1 MEKLQSI
8 LKYRFNDPKLLQ
20 QALTHSSIT
29 GNEHYNYER
38 LEFLGDR
45 VLGMTMAHLLYNMFP
60 NDKEGVLAQR
70 HVQLVRAETVAAV
83 VKKLHIDDYIIAKE
97 RDTVQSVNVLCDVG
111 EAVIG
116 AIYIDSNIE
125 EAIRFVEENWL
136 DMIDRV
142 NGSEKDAKTQL
153 QEKFHSLKLPSP
165 VYETVAKEGTEHE
178 PIFTVKVIM
187 NDGKFA
193 LGQGK
198 NKKAAE
204 QNAAAKLLELI
215 G

>member
-1 MEKLQSI
+1 MEKLQAI
-8 LKYRFNDPKLLQ
+8 LKYRFNNPKLLQ
-20 QALTHSSIT
+20 QALTHSSMT
-29 GNEHYNYER
+29 GNERYNYER

-97 RDTVQSVNVLCDVG
+97 RDTIQSVNVLCDVG

-125 EAIRFVEENWL
+125 EAIRFVEENWM
-136 DMIDRV
+136 DMIDMA

-178 PIFTVKVIM
+178 PIFTVKVTM
-187 NDGKFA
+187 NDGKSA

-204 QNAAAKLLELI
+204 QNAAVKLLELI

>member
-1 MEKLQSI
+1 MEKLQAI
-8 LKYRFNDPKLLQ
+8 LKYRFNNPKLLQ
-20 QALTHSSIT
+20 QALTHSSMT

-97 RDTVQSVNVLCDVG
+97 QDTKQSVNVLCDVG

-136 DMIDRV
+136 DMIDTA

-178 PIFTVKVIM
+178 PIFTVKVTM